1 MFTRNKHNSHAR
13 LILLVLLLCFL
24 SITLNSLF
32 VLLNWNLFF
41 FFVLSSVIF
50 CRFFIYLQL
59 LIQMILI
66 PLRILSRCLSIDF
79 ENRTASNFKNL
90 EIRNFKQ
97 SDNVT
102 ILFSKDP
109 GIFFSDLLLLF
120 NRIINSF
127 SVM

>member
-1 MFTRNKHNSHAR
+1 
-13 LILLVLLLCFL
+13 
-24 SITLNSLF
+24 
-32 VLLNWNLFF
+32 
-41 FFVLSSVIF
+41 
-50 CRFFIYLQL
+50 
-59 LIQMILI
+59 MILI
-66 PLRILSRCLSIDF
+66 PLRILSRCLSVDF